1 MVAAPGPP
9 HAIDVA
15 RGRLP
20 QASAFLLHW
29 TRTRAAAPW
38 AVAPS
43 WRTPGS
49 DGPPLDSRALPQTMA
64 EPLQKIIAN
73 RYGGRNLPVTLV
85 LPDGGRVPLS
95 SDAEVEILA
104 RTWRG
109 LKALAAPAMGALA
122 RAYVH
127 NDIDFTGGARRVLAI
142 AEGMVGEVSHGR
154 DSLGTRLRQW
164 RHQLRSNRA
173 NIQHHYDVSNAFYR
187 MWLDSRLVYSCAYF
201 RSDGETL
208 DDAQVAKLD
217 HICRKLRLEAGER
230 FLDIGCGW
238 GALLFHAA
246 ERYGVEATGITLSKN
261 QLEHVRGQIA
271 ARGLEGRVKVE
282 LRDYLDLPENA
293 LYDKIASVGMF
304 EHVGVKRFPKY
315 FGKISRILKPGG
327 FVLNHGI
334 THNPLGAD
342 SLGSGIGDFVEE
354 YVFPGGE
361 LTHVANVIEGMAA
374 QGLEVI
380 DGEAL
385 REHYAKTL
393 WRWCE
398 RLEGAADAARGE
410 VGEERYRVWRI
421 YLAGSAHAFDRG
433 WLSLW
438 QLLAGKPLPDGR
450 LPHPLTR
457 GYMYAASGR

>member
-1 MVAAPGPP
+1 M
-9 HAIDVA
+9 
-15 RGRLP
+15 
-20 QASAFLLHW
+20 
-29 TRTRAAAPW
+29 
-38 AVAPS
+38 
-43 WRTPGS
+43 
-49 DGPPLDSRALPQTMA
+49 AL
-64 EPLQKIIAN
+64 PLQKIITN

-95 SDAEVEILA
+95 SEPELEVLA

-127 NDIDFTGGARRVLAI
+127 NDIDFTGSARRALGI
-142 AEGMVGEVSHGR
+142 AENMVGEVAHGR
-154 DSLGTRLRQW
+154 DSLRARWRIW
-164 RHQLRSNRA
+164 RHQHRTNRA
-173 NIQHHYDVSNAFYR
+173 NIRYHYDVSNAFYR
-187 MWLDSRLVYSCAYF
+187 LWLDRQLVYSCAYF
-201 RSDGETL
+201 GTEDTTL
-208 DDAQVAKLD
+208 DAAQAGKVD
-217 HICRKLRLEAGER
+217 HICRKLRLQPGDR

-246 ERYGVEATGITLSKN
+246 ERYGVEAHGITLSKN
-261 QLEHVRGQIA
+261 QLEHVKAEIG
-271 ARGLEGRVKVE
+271 ARGLAGRVNVE
-282 LRDYLDLPENA
+282 LRDYLDLPEDA

-304 EHVGVKRFPKY
+304 EHVGIKRFPKY
-315 FGKISRILKPGG
+315 FGKIMRVLKPGG

-334 THNPLGAD
+334 THNALGAD

-361 LTHVANVIEGMAA
+361 LAHVSKVIEGMAA

-380 DGEAL
+380 DAEAL

-393 WRWCE
+393 WHWCE
-398 RLEGAADAARGE
+398 GLEANADAARAE
-410 VGEERYRVWRI
+410 VGEEKYRVWRI

-457 GYMYAASGR
+457 RYMYPCPGDNGA